1 MPISASVAVGAG
13 YAESK
18 WVGERILEIAAERK
32 VVQSVVIRIGQLSG
46 GANGAWKL
54 SEWLPSMVCASA
66 ALGCL
71 PQGQGVSSISISSQ
85 YGELTILQVV
95 SWLPADTCAAII
107 AEIAE
112 TTSTTSMFHIR
123 HPRPISWA
131 DIMGHF
137 SSVLKVPT
145 VPYQKWLARLLEEV
159 ESPNAQLAEYVAPAI
174 RLLSVWQAPFMNP
187 TKPQTLV
194 PESNG
199 IAILL
204 DIENSAKRCASLR
217 DPSLSQI
224 GAEDVQKW
232 VAYWRSA
239 GAMPSPSA

>member
-1 MPISASVAVGAG
+1 M
-13 YAESK
+13 
-18 WVGERILEIAAERK
+18 
-32 VVQSVVIRIGQLSG
+32 QVI
-46 GANGAWKL
+46 
-54 SEWLPSMVCASA
+54 
-66 ALGCL
+66 
-71 PQGQGVSSISISSQ
+71 
-85 YGELTILQVV
+85 

-112 TTSTTSMFHIR
+112 TTSTTSMFHVR

-145 VPYQKWLARLLEEV
+145 VPYQKWLARLVEEV
-159 ESPNAQLAEYVAPAI
+159 ESPNAQLTEYVAPAI

-187 TKPQTLV
+187 SKPHALI

-204 DIENSAKRCASLR
+204 GIEESIKHCPSLR
-217 DPSLSQI
+217 DPSLPQI
-224 GAEDVQKW
+224 GIEDVRKW
-232 VAYWRSA
+232 VVYWRSV